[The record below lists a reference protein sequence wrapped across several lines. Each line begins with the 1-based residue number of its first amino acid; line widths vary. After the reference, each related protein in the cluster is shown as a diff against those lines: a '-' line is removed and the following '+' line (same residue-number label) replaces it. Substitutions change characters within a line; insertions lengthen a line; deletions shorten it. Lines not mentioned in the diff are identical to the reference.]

1 MASKEHESARIEQRI
16 TPPDVLAHR
25 NELVRS
31 LDDRAGELADKYLLP
46 EEKLWFPD
54 KFIPPSLE
62 GKIDLRDREGVRV
75 PRLLAVV
82 LVGNGIT
89 EDGLSMF
96 ETMLNR
102 AEGMADDTGADDTGH
117 AKWSRGWTA
126 EELRHGRVIRSYLE
140 CVPTV
145 NLAAVDR
152 IQHKYIAGGFDPGIR
167 RDPYRLVVYPSMQ
180 EPATETPHKRTGHT
194 AHDHELLVLAK
205 TSIQVGSDEGRHGNY
220 YADMG
225 REIIALDPEGFIDE
239 YHYIAHERMM
249 VMPGANM
256 DGFDV
261 FMNAAIAMDMYGPA
275 DYVKIAADLNK
286 RWDLEHLSLSGAAD
300 EKREILLRKYTHS
313 RAERLREKQTGR
325 KKAAES
331 LLGARIPW
339 LMDPVITQA
348 DLAEVGL
355 AA

>member
-1 MASKEHESARIEQRI
+1 MKERQATPIEQRI
-16 TPPDVLAHR
+16 TPPEVLAHR

-31 LDDRAGELADKYLLP
+31 LDDRAGALADKYLLP
-46 EEKLWFPD
+46 EEKIWFPD

-140 CVPTV
+140 CVPSV
-145 NLAAVDR
+145 DLSAVDR

-180 EPATETPHKRTGHT
+180 EPATETPHKRTGHA
-194 AHDHELLVLAK
+194 AHDHELLVLTK

-225 REIIALDPEGFIDE
+225 SEIIDRDPEGFIDE
-239 YHYIAHERMM
+239 YYYIAHERKM

-256 DGFDV
+256 DGFAV
-261 FMNAAIAMDMYGPA
+261 FMNAAIALDAYGPA
-275 DYVKIAADLNK
+275 DYVKIVADLNA
-286 RWDLEHLSLSGAAD
+286 RWDLEHLSLTGDAD
-300 EKREILLRKYTHS
+300 RKREKLLGEYTHE
-313 RAERLREKQTGR
+313 RATRLREKQVGR
-325 KKAAES
+325 GRAARA
-331 LLGARIPW
+331 LLGASTPW
-339 LMDPVITQA
+339 LKDPVITQA
-348 DLAEVGL
+348 DLAQVGL